1 MANTSRIPTEPIGS
15 VPRPQWLQHAMQAHA
30 AGTIAD
36 SELDAQFDRAVR
48 ETIEQFEA
56 TGSPIVTDGEQA
68 KSSFATY
75 TLEGLENIAPDG
87 VIIPFEDG
95 HTRQLPRLTRG
106 PFRYGVYAG
115 SYLPRAQ
122 RFATKPLKQSVISPS
137 AMSLL
142 YPQDGI
148 PGYSREQFLDDLVT
162 EAVADIRSCFDNGAQ
177 AVQIDFTEGRLAVKL
192 DPSRELLRQFV
203 ELNNRVLSHFSSE
216 EQQKIGIHTCPGGDH
231 DSTHS
236 ADVPYSELIPLL
248 MEHTVGSFYMQMASE
263 KDPDAALKVVAEHLG
278 PTRRVF
284 VGVIDVNNPAVETPE
299 QVRDRILTAARYIPI
314 AQLGTTDD
322 CGFSPFSDD
331 VGTSREI
338 AFAKIAA
345 RVKGT
350 ELAETV

>member
-1 MANTSRIPTEPIGS
+1 MVNTSHIPTEPIGS
-15 VPRPQWLQHAMQAHA
+15 VPRPQWLQQAMQAHA

-75 TLEGLENIAPDG
+75 TLEGLENIAPGG

-148 PGYSREQFLDDLVT
+148 PGYSRVLFLDDYM
-162 EAVADIRSCFDNGAQ
+162 
-177 AVQIDFTEGRLAVKL
+177 
-192 DPSRELLRQFV
+192 EL
-203 ELNNRVLSHFSSE
+203 H
-216 EQQKIGIHTCPGGDH
+216 
-231 DSTHS
+231 
-236 ADVPYSELIPLL
+236 
-248 MEHTVGSFYMQMASE
+248 
-263 KDPDAALKVVAEHLG
+263 
-278 PTRRVF
+278 
-284 VGVIDVNNPAVETPE
+284 
-299 QVRDRILTAARYIPI
+299 
-314 AQLGTTDD
+314 
-322 CGFSPFSDD
+322 
-331 VGTSREI
+331 
-338 AFAKIAA
+338 
-345 RVKGT
+345 
-350 ELAETV
+350 